1 MWSVFNWNSQQMG
14 RECDFVLTTIIETIG
29 YFSLQCLSLPTIT
42 TKANVYSFGKMLF
55 EIIAG
60 WRIADGVSQ
69 SSDLFFPTWAAMQIK
84 NDNSMGDKEALN
96 NKFSALKFWRVN
108 VPGRSATHTIIDKG
122 NLLICYRQMMKL
134 CLFFKSI
141 WCQIS
146 LWDTMGGSQILNR
159 SRVCP
164 HNNHYPSNGW
174 D

>member
-1 MWSVFNWNSQQMG
+1 MG
-14 RECDFVLTTIIETIG
+14 RECDFVLTTIRETRG
-29 YFSLQCLSLPTIT
+29 YLALKCLSLPTIT
-42 TKANVYSFGKMLF
+42 TKANVYSFGKMFF

-69 SSDLFFPTWAAMQIK
+69 SSELFFPTWATMQIK

-96 NKFSALKFWRVN
+96 NKFSTLKFWRVN
-108 VPGRSATHTIIDKG
+108 VPGRSTTHTIIDKG
-122 NLLICYRQMMKL
+122 NLLICYRQTTKL
-134 CLFFKSI
+134 CLLFFKSI

-146 LWDTMGGSQILNR
+146 LWDIMGGSQILNR

-164 HNNHYPSNGW
+164 HNNHYPSNVW